1 MKRILIIDDEP
12 NVRLNFRLAL
22 ELEGYQVAEAAGG
35 AAAREK
41 LLGERFDL
49 AILDLRMPGM
59 GGLDL
64 LEHMREKGMAT
75 PVIIVTAYGS
85 VPDAVRAMKLGAIDF
100 LEKPLRPADLR
111 RLVAEVVERHHVE
124 PRERTTAPDDFAT
137 HLRAAKRQ
145 VNLRN
150 FPLAEKHLQRAL
162 EFDPRSADALNLLGV
177 LAELGGDYRKARKY
191 YGRAIRARHDHAAAQ
206 QNMRRLFEL
215 NLFGATDE
223 PLNLGD

>member
-12 NVRLNFRLAL
+12 NVRLNFRLTL
-22 ELEGYQVAEAAGG
+22 EIEGYEVMEAANGT
-35 AAAREK
+35 AAREL
-41 LLGERFDL
+41 LLGELFDL
-49 AILDLRMPGM
+49 AILDVRMPGM
-59 GGLDL
+59 DGLAL
-64 LEHMREKGMAT
+64 LEQMREEGIST

-111 RLVAEVVERHHVE
+111 RLVAEVVERHQGDL
-124 PRERTTAPDDFAT
+124 RDRTESDNFPT

-145 VNLRN
+145 INLRN
-150 FPLAEKHLQRAL
+150 FTLTEKHLHRAL
-162 EFDPRSADALNLLGV
+162 EFSPHSADALNLLGV
-177 LAELGGDYRKARKY
+177 LAELRDDYRTARKY
-191 YGRAIRARHDHAAAQ
+191 YGRAIRAKHDHEAAQ

>member
-22 ELEGYQVAEAAGG
+22 EVEGYAVIEAASA

-41 LLGERFDL
+41 LLGELFDL

-59 GGLDL
+59 DGLEL
-64 LEHMREKGMAT
+64 LAQMREEGMAT
-75 PVIIVTAYGS
+75 PVIIVTAHGS

-100 LEKPLRPADLR
+100 LEKPLRPAELR
-111 RLVAEVVERHHVE
+111 RLVAEVADRHHE
-124 PRERTTAPDDFAT
+124 QYRERTEPDNFAT
-137 HLRAAKRQ
+137 HLRAAKRHI
-145 VNLRN
+145 NLRN
-150 FPLAEKHLQRAL
+150 FTLAEKHLKRAL
-162 EFDPRSADALNLLGV
+162 EYEPRSADALNLLGV
-177 LAELGGDYRKARKY
+177 LAELRDDYRTARKY
-191 YGRAIRARHDHAAAQ
+191 YGRAIRAKHNHEAAQ

>member
-12 NVRLNFRLAL
+12 NARLNFRMAL
-22 ELEGYQVAEAAGG
+22 ELEGYEVSEAPSG
-35 AAAREK
+35 AAACEA
-41 LLGERFDL
+41 LLGELFDL

-59 GGLDL
+59 DGLTV
-64 LEHMREKGMAT
+64 LEQMREEGMAT

-100 LEKPLRPADLR
+100 LEKPLRPDDLR
-111 RLVAEVVERHHVE
+111 RLVAEVVERHRADY
-124 PRERTTAPDDFAT
+124 RERTEREDFAT

-145 VNLRN
+145 VNLQN
-150 FPLAEKHLQRAL
+150 FTLAEKHLQRAL
-162 EFDPRSADALNLLGV
+162 EFEPRSADALNLLGV
-177 LAELGGDYRKARKY
+177 LAELGGDYRNARKY
-191 YGRAIRARHDHAAAQ
+191 YGRAIRVRHDHEAAQ

-215 NLFGATDE
+215 NVFGATEE

>member
-12 NVRLNFRLAL
+12 NTRLNFRLAL
-22 ELEGYQVAEAAGG
+22 ELEGYQVAEASGG
-35 AAAREK
+35 AAAREQ

-49 AILDLRMPGM
+49 VILDLRMPGTD
-59 GGLDL
+59 GLQL
-64 LEHMREKGMAT
+64 LEQMRGKNMST
-75 PVIIVTAYGS
+75 PVVIVTAYGS

-100 LEKPLRPADLR
+100 LEKPLRPVDLR
-111 RLVAEVVERHHVE
+111 QVVAEVMERHHAE
-124 PRERTTAPDDFAT
+124 YHGPTERDDFAT

-145 VNLRN
+145 INLRN
-150 FPLAEKHLQRAL
+150 FALAEKHLQRAL
-162 EFDPRSADALNLLGV
+162 ELEPRSPDALNLLGV

-191 YGRAIRARHDHAAAQ
+191 YGRAIRVRHDHEAAQ

-215 NLFGATDE
+215 NLFGATEE

>member
-12 NVRLNFRLAL
+12 NTRLNFRLAL
-22 ELEGYQVAEAAGG
+22 EVEGYQVAEAPNG

-41 LLGERFDL
+41 LLGERLDL

-59 GGLDL
+59 DGLQL
-64 LEHMREKGMAT
+64 LEQMRQEGMAT

-85 VPDAVRAMKLGAIDF
+85 VPDAVRALKLGAIDF

-111 RLVAEVVERHHVE
+111 RLVAEVVERHQVE
-124 PRERTTAPDDFAT
+124 HRERTECDDFAT

-145 VNLRN
+145 INLRN

-162 EFDPRSADALNLLGV
+162 DFEPRSADALNLLGV

-191 YGRAIRARHDHAAAQ
+191 YGRAIRARHDHEAAQ

-215 NLFGATDE
+215 NFFGSTEE

>member
-12 NVRLNFRLAL
+12 NARLNFRMAL
-22 ELEGYQVAEAAGG
+22 EVEGYQVTEAPSG
-35 AAAREK
+35 AAASET
-41 LLGERFDL
+41 LLGELFDL

-59 GGLDL
+59 DGLEL
-64 LEHMREKGMAT
+64 LEQMREEGMAT

-111 RLVAEVVERHHVE
+111 RLVAEVVERHQVE
-124 PRERTTAPDDFAT
+124 YQQRTERDDFAT

-145 VNLRN
+145 INLRN
-150 FPLAEKHLQRAL
+150 FTLAEKHLQRGL
-162 EFDPRSADALNLLGV
+162 EFEPRSADALNLLGV

-191 YGRAIRARHDHAAAQ
+191 YGRAIRSQHDHEAAQ

-215 NLFGATDE
+215 NLFGATEE